1 MGIATSNLWE
11 QTAETGPFKPTPK
24 HAQDARLLLM
34 YHLPRELADRV
45 LDDAEYWPSF
55 TTSTECKLEI
65 ASPQG
70 SDSEW
75 SYLVTPPL
83 LDPSSQKMDVIS
95 PQDGGAGAPK
105 VKGIRFAVVS
115 HDQGSSWDR
124 ENHKTYKG
132 SWTWF
137 EVSILRCR
145 IDPSPKIVQ
154 DMTEAPF
161 NFLQFSAGA
170 LVRAVRIPDIV
181 DTPRWLVQHNLHA
194 DRTPR
199 QHEVVWKEGDP
210 RTEWTSPDSDPV
222 GDTVPPLEV
231 RNWMDSDRG
240 AGLGKGFLPQLRLGD
255 RVVLWA
261 KARYP
266 AWTNCVYTAEME
278 IFYSA

>member
-1 MGIATSNLWE
+1 MGTDGRKYEFPVRPCLAKFRLIEDA
-11 QTAETGPFKPTPK
+11 AGPFKPTPK

-124 ENHKTYKG
+124 ENHSTNDPQSTPCGYLHTYSSLRRNVQGVVDVVRGLHLALQDRPISEDRPRHDGG
-132 SWTWF
+132 SVQLPAVQRWRACEGSADTRHCGYA
-137 EVSILRCR
+137 EVAC
-145 IDPSPKIVQ
+145 
-154 DMTEAPF
+154 A
-161 NFLQFSAGA
+161 A
-170 LVRAVRIPDIV
+170 
-181 DTPRWLVQHNLHA
+181 
-194 DRTPR
+194 
-199 QHEVVWKEGDP
+199 
-210 RTEWTSPDSDPV
+210 
-222 GDTVPPLEV
+222 
-231 RNWMDSDRG
+231 
-240 AGLGKGFLPQLRLGD
+240 
-255 RVVLWA
+255 
-261 KARYP
+261 
-266 AWTNCVYTAEME
+266 
-278 IFYSA
+278 